1 VLCITS
7 NVYKNEKPSKKKYN
21 FELAIM
27 NLNSKKKKGEKR
39 KTPITKRLIKI
50 QYDKSILMA
59 TESILTLQ

>member
-1 VLCITS
+1 
-7 NVYKNEKPSKKKYN
+7 
-21 FELAIM
+21 M

>member
-1 VLCITS
+1 
-7 NVYKNEKPSKKKYN
+7 VYKNEKPSKKKYN

-27 NLNSKKKKGEKR
+27 NFNSNKKGEKR